1 MATSVLICASSLD
14 GHVMPML
21 AAARELVAA
30 GMAVQFLADEKY
42 ADAVA
47 ASGAVRVALPEEAQT
62 NEALLKEGTATDGRR
77 LSGLEQAIKS
87 VRLSFVN
94 QIPAQFGALT
104 SAIEAGRPDVVVT
117 ESTFLGAAVL
127 ALRPREQRPAIL
139 TCNVIPLTLFSKDT
153 APPGFGLAPMPGVA
167 GRLRNLALNLVV
179 RRLVFGGLQ
188 REINEHAKA
197 LAGRPLNDFFL
208 DTGRSAE
215 AFVQFTVPS
224 FEYPRSDAP
233 PNLVFLGPSGGPVH
247 AARPLPDWWDDL
259 DGNRPLVHVSQGTI
273 ANLDFDELVKPT
285 IDALAAEDV
294 LVVVSGGGRTL
305 DALGPL
311 PDNVRTADFLDY
323 TRLMPLVDVFVTN
336 GGYGSMHAA
345 LACGVPIVVAG
356 DTEDK
361 VESSARVSWSGVGIN
376 LRTGTPTP
384 DAIRTAVRKVL
395 ADPHYREN
403 AERVRHDIADSPGAK
418 GLAPIIERL
427 RGSAAPPA
435 RRSKPAEDQRR

>member
-14 GHVMPML
+14 GHVVPML
-21 AAARELVAA
+21 AAARQLVAA
-30 GMAVQFLADEKY
+30 GMAVRFLAGDRY

-47 ASGAVRVALPEEAQT
+47 ASGAVRVALPDEAQT
-62 NEALLKEGTATDGRR
+62 NDALIEEGKATDGRR
-77 LSGLEQAIKS
+77 LSGLEQAITS

-94 QIPAQFGALT
+94 QIPAQYAALA
-104 SAIEAGRPDVVVT
+104 SAIEAHRPDVVVT

-127 ALRPREQRPAIL
+127 ALRPREQRPPIL
-139 TCNVIPLTLFSKDT
+139 TCSVIPLTLFSKDT
-153 APPGFGLAPMPGVA
+153 APPGLGLAPMPGVA
-167 GRLRNLALNLVV
+167 GRLRNGVLNLVV

-188 REINEHAKA
+188 REINEHATA

-224 FEYPRSDAP
+224 FEYRRRDAP
-233 PNLVFLGPSGGPVH
+233 TNLVFLGPSGGPVTTDL
-247 AARPLPDWWDDL
+247 PLPDWWDDL
-259 DGNRPLVHVSQGTI
+259 DSSRPVVHVSQGTI
-273 ANLDFDELVKPT
+273 ANLDFGELVKPT
-285 IDALAAEDV
+285 IDALAADDV
-294 LVVVSGGGRTL
+294 LVVVSGGGRAL

-336 GGYGSMHAA
+336 GGYGSLHAA
-345 LACGVPIVVAG
+345 FACGVPIVVAG

-361 VESSARVSWSGVGIN
+361 VETSARVAWSGVGVN

-384 DAIRTAVRKVL
+384 EAIRAAVRKVL
-395 ADPHYREN
+395 IDPHYRQN
-403 AERVRHDIADSPGAK
+403 AQRVRHDIADSPGAK
-418 GLAPIIERL
+418 GLEAIIERL
-427 RGSAAPPA
+427 RSSATPTAH
-435 RRSKPAEDQRR
+435 RSQPAEDLRR